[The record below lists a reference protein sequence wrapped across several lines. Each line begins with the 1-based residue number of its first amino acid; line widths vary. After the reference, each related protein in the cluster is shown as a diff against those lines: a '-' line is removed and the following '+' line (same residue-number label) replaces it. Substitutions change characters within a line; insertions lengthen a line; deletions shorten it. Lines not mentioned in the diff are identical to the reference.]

1 MVPAVTTITGVG
13 AVVALLLGKEDSV
26 WTGVLFVFFFALSET
41 GNVATWA
48 IIGDFFGRKRFATLR
63 GGISLVQAVVALPS
77 ATFAGWV
84 YDRTS
89 SYFRALVP
97 VALFYLLASLPY
109 WTLQRPRRP
118 TVSQPVET
126 KPL

>member
-1 MVPAVTTITGVG
+1 M
-13 AVVALLLGKEDSV
+13 ALLLGKEGSV

-84 YDRTS
+84 YDRTM
-89 SYFRALVP
+89 SYRGALIP
-97 VALFYLLASLPY
+97 VAFFYILASLLY
-109 WTLQRPRRP
+109 WTLKRPRRP
-118 TVSQPVET
+118 TVGQPVDT
-126 KPL
+126 SGQPIVGS

>member
-48 IIGDFFGRKRFATLR
+48 IIGDFFGRKEVRDPTGWHLTSPGRCRPALR
-63 GGISLVQAVVALPS
+63 HLC
-77 ATFAGWV
+77 WV
-84 YDRTS
+84 G
-89 SYFRALVP
+89 L
-97 VALFYLLASLPY
+97 
-109 WTLQRPRRP
+109 
-118 TVSQPVET
+118 
-126 KPL
+126 